1 MLNPPYYLQL
11 MIGPGVPVPVGTDIM
26 EALTSVSVT
35 SNTQGASIF
44 QLSFNLSTKS
54 PLHTLFLV
62 SGGAQLPIMRVV
74 ILVIVQG
81 MPEVLMDGIITHQ
94 QIQPGSD
101 SGLSTLTVTGEDLSK
116 LMGYLPLDGLPYP
129 AMPANVRVMAML
141 AKYMIFGIVPIVIP
155 AIIPDVPIPTEEI
168 PRQQGTDLEY
178 IKYLAE
184 LSGYEFYVDP
194 GPLPLQS
201 IAYWGPSIRIG
212 VPQPALNTNMDAET
226 NVEAMSFSYDTES
239 ATLPIVMIYP
249 KELKVG
255 IPIPIPN
262 VNPLSPPLGVIPPI
276 PKNIEIDTESARRNP
291 AQALLAALAR
301 ASLSADAASV
311 TGTLD
316 VARYGRVLKARKL
329 VGVRGAGAA
338 FDGLYFVRSVTH
350 KIKRGEYKQD
360 FTLVRNGL
368 LSITPRVPV

>member
-26 EALTSVSVT
+26 DALVSVSVT
-35 SNTQGASIF
+35 SNTQGASVF
-44 QLSFNLSTKS
+44 QLSFNLSTRS
-54 PLHTLFLV
+54 PLHTIFLLT
-62 SGGAQLPIMRVV
+62 GGAQLPIMRVV
-74 ILVIVQG
+74 ILVIAGG
-81 MPEVLMDGIITHQ
+81 MPDVLMDGVITHQ

-101 SGLSTLTVTGEDLSK
+101 SGHSTLTVTGEDLSK

-141 AKYMIFGIVPIVIP
+141 AKYAVFGVTPVVIP
-155 AIIPDVPIPTEEI
+155 QFIPDVPIPTEEI
-168 PRQQGTDLEY
+168 PRQQGTDLDY
-178 IKYLAE
+178 IKYLAK

-201 IAYWGPSIRIG
+201 IAYWGPTVRIG
-212 VPQPALNTNMDAET
+212 IPQPALNTNMDAET
-226 NVEAMSFSYDTES
+226 NVESISFNFDAED

-262 VNPLSPPLGVIPPI
+262 VNPLSPPLGLIPPI
-276 PKNIEIDTESARRNP
+276 PKNIEIDRDSARRSP
-291 AQALLAALAR
+291 AQALLAALGR
-301 ASLSADAASV
+301 ASQSADAASAS
-311 TGTLD
+311 GTLN

-329 VGVRGAGAA
+329 VGVRGAGTA
-338 FDGLYFVRSVTH
+338 FDGLYFVKSVTH
-350 KIKRGEYKQD
+350 KIQRGQYKQD
-360 FTLVRNGL
+360 FSLVRNGL
-368 LSITPRVPV
+368 VSITPRVPA

>member
-1 MLNPPYYLQL
+1 
-11 MIGPGVPVPVGTDIM
+11 MIGPGVPIPVGTDVL

-35 SNTQGASIF
+35 SNTQGASVF
-44 QLSFNLSTKS
+44 QLTFSLSTRS

-62 SGGAQLPIMRVV
+62 AGGSQLPIMRVV
-74 ILVIVQG
+74 ILAIVNG
-81 MPEVLMDGIITHQ
+81 MPDVLMDGVVTHQ
-94 QIQPGSD
+94 QIASGEGSQ
-101 SGLSTLTVTGEDLSK
+101 STLTVTGEDLSK
-116 LMGYLPLDGLPYP
+116 LMGYIPLDGLPYP

-141 AKYMIFGIVPIVIP
+141 AKYMVFGIVPVVLP

-168 PRQQGTDLEY
+168 PRQQGTDLDY

-201 IAYWGPSIRIG
+201 TAYWGPSIRIG
-212 VPQPALNTNMDAET
+212 IPQPALNTNMDAET
-226 NVEAMSFSYDTES
+226 NVETMSFAFDTED

-262 VNPLSPPLGVIPPI
+262 VNPLSPPLGLIPPI
-276 PKNIEIDTESARRNP
+276 PKNIEIDRDSARRNP

-311 TGTLD
+311 SGTLD

-338 FDGLYFVRSVTH
+338 FDGLYFVKSVTH
-350 KIKRGEYKQD
+350 SIKRGEYKQN
-360 FTLVRNGL
+360 FSLVRNGL
-368 LSITPRVPV
+368 LSITPKVPV

>member
-1 MLNPPYYLQL
+1 MPSTPFYLQL
-11 MIGPGVPVPVGTDIM
+11 MIGPGVPVPVPQSVL

-35 SNTQGASIF
+35 SNTQGPSVF
-44 QLSFNLSTKS
+44 QLSFTLSSKS
-54 PLHTLFLV
+54 PLHTLFLL
-62 SGGAQLPIMRVV
+62 SGGSQLPIMRVV
-74 ILVIVQG
+74 ILVIVNG
-81 MPEVLMDGIITHQ
+81 MPDVLMDGVITHQ
-94 QIQPGSD
+94 QIDPGNGSQT
-101 SGLSTLTVTGEDLSK
+101 TLTVTGEDLSK

-129 AMPANVRVMAML
+129 AMPAEARVLTML
-141 AKYMIFGIVPIVIP
+141 AKYVVFGITPVVLP

-178 IKYLAE
+178 IRYLAE

-226 NVEAMSFSYDTES
+226 NVESMSFGFDAED

-255 IPIPIPN
+255 IPIPIPD
-262 VNPLSPPLGVIPPI
+262 VNPLSPPLGLVPPI
-276 PKNIEIDTESARRNP
+276 PKSIEIDRDSARRNP

-301 ASLSADAASV
+301 ASLSADAASA

-350 KIKRGEYKQD
+350 SIKRGEYKQN

-368 LSITPRVPV
+368 VSITPRVPA